1 MRSRSAPRFATA
13 ALGLALSL
21 GIGAFVLGC
30 ESFEIGGSRHAT
42 LTYTDDARAAYDE
55 AMTAFRARDWEDARA
70 LLAEVRRLFPYTRYA
85 RLAELRLAD
94 VDFEQEKFSDAISGY
109 REFAQNHKN
118 DPDVEYSRYR
128 LTKALFGD
136 IDDTILLPPAEER
149 DQATTAEAY
158 KELRSFLREFPK
170 SRYRADVG
178 YMLDVVSG
186 RMARHELYVARY
198 YLKGDNFD
206 AAVARIDF
214 ALKTYP
220 TSSLVPEALVLKGET
235 LMKLKKL
242 ADARV
247 VFQRV
252 VTEYKGPFAITAQRF
267 LDEIKD
273 LEAQQRPAA
282 PAAPPAKQ

>member
-1 MRSRSAPRFATA
+1 MRLRSAPKFAAA
-13 ALGLALSL
+13 ALGLALGL
-21 GIGAFVLGC
+21 GIGAGILGC
-30 ESFEIGGSRHAT
+30 EGFEIGARHAT
-42 LTYTDDARAAYDE
+42 LTYTDDARAAYEE
-55 AMTAFRARDWEDARA
+55 AMTAFRGRDWEDARA

-85 RLAELRLAD
+85 RLSELRLAD

-128 LTKALFGD
+128 LTKGLFSD

-170 SRYRADVG
+170 SRYRADVA
-178 YMLDVVSG
+178 YMLDVVTG

-206 AAVARIDF
+206 AAIARIDF
-214 ALKTYP
+214 ALKAYP
-220 TSSLVPEALVLKGET
+220 ASSLTPEALVLKGET

-242 ADARV
+242 AEARA
-247 VFQRV
+247 VFDRV
-252 VTEYKGPFAITAQRF
+252 VTELKGPFVMTAKRF

-273 LEAQQRPAA
+273 LEAHQRPAA
-282 PAAPPAKQ
+282 SPAKQ

>member
-1 MRSRSAPRFATA
+1 MRLRSAPKFATA
-13 ALGLALSL
+13 ALGLALGLVASA
-21 GIGAFVLGC
+21 GVLGC
-30 ESFEIGGSRHAT
+30 ESFEIGSRHAT

-55 AMTAFRARDWEDARA
+55 AMTAFRNRDWEDARA
-70 LLAEVRRLFPYTRYA
+70 LLGEVRRLFPYTRYA

-128 LTKALFGD
+128 LTKALFSD

-158 KELRSFLREFPK
+158 KELRSFQREFPK
-170 SRYRADVG
+170 SRYRPDVG
-178 YMLDVVSG
+178 YMLDVVTG

-206 AAVARIDF
+206 AAVARIDY
-214 ALKTYP
+214 ALKAYP
-220 TSSLVPEALVLKGET
+220 GSTITPEALILKGET
-235 LMKLKKL
+235 LMKMKKL

-247 VFQRV
+247 VFERV
-252 VTEYKGPFAITAQRF
+252 VSESKGPFVQTAQRF

-273 LEAQQRPAA
+273 LEARQRPAA
-282 PAAPPAKQ
+282 APAKQ